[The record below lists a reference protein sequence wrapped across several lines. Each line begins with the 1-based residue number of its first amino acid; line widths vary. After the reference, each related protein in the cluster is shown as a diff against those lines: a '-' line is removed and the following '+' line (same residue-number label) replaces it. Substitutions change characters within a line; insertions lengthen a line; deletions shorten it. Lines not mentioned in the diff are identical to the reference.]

1 MTSRALV
8 KKIVQEKG
16 AEPRLYLFDG
26 ERFTDALDGAEER
39 PGERT
44 PAETTPVIVMGVRG
58 TGTAEVKFHDCEVG
72 EEAVVGGVNG
82 GFKVVLDDL
91 NNGRTCVGAI
101 GLGIA
106 QGAIKEA
113 EIYAKRRV
121 AFGTAIINF
130 QVIQHYIASVKA
142 HIEAVRGVVYT
153 AAYYRDKGS
162 DLFPLYAQVAKYLGS
177 RLAVDATRTAM

>member
-1 MTSRALV
+1 
-8 KKIVQEKG
+8 
-16 AEPRLYLFDG
+16 
-26 ERFTDALDGAEER
+26 
-39 PGERT
+39 
-44 PAETTPVIVMGVRG
+44 MGIRG
-58 TGTAEVKFHDCEVG
+58 TGTAEVKFHDCKVG

-82 GFKVVLDDL
+82 GFKVMLDDL

-106 QGAIKEA
+106 QGTIKET

-130 QVIQHYIASVKA
+130 QVVQHYIASVKA

-153 AAYYRDKGS
+153 VAYYRDEGS
-162 DLFPLYAQVAKYLGS
+162 DFSRSMPRLPNTLGQGL
-177 RLAVDATRTAM
+177 R